1 MKKNEK
7 TRIKFNYEGV
17 DYTLEFTADSLK
29 KMQAK
34 GFNFVDSEAQAL
46 TVPEDLFSG
55 AFIANHNNVPEKR
68 RQEIYH
74 DLAEDNEDGEALL
87 EILAEMVA
95 EAMDEITYHSGNTKW
110 EVVR

>member
-7 TRIKFNYEGV
+7 TRIKFNYDGV

-29 KMQAK
+29 KMQAR
-34 GFNFVDSEAQAL
+34 GFNFTNAESITA
-46 TVPEDLFSG
+46 PEELFSG
-55 AFIANHNNVPEKR
+55 SFIANHNNVPERR

-74 DLAEDNEDGEALL
+74 DLAEDAESGDALL
-87 EILAEMVA
+87 DILGEMVS